1 MRLVLAYLF
10 QIRPAS
16 CFPEGLAAASVL
28 PLFHVRLCMYIL
40 RDAVTERSARVEIKT
55 SAVRAEMSSAT
66 ATVDTV
72 LLCAGVYI
80 YLGEKSIY
88 DALVCNSIEQQTILL
103 IDIRA
108 LHCE

>member
-55 SAVRAEMSSAT
+55 SAVRAEMSCAT

-72 LLCAGVYI
+72 LFCAGIYI
-80 YLGEKSIY
+80 YFGEKRIL
-88 DALVCNSIEQQTILL
+88 DALAFNSIVKQNIK
-103 IDIRA
+103 IDSA
-108 LHCE
+108 L